1 MATTIED
8 IYGMTIDT
16 TESVGVEYQKMIK
29 FTQECS
35 EVNPEAIKDRLTQS
49 YEEDRD
55 EQVEIYLEI
64 FKETKKHYLDPKFKL
79 PEQMREALVDASM
92 KFLKTVT
99 CNYKKALRNLLFAQI
114 RMDLRMDC
122 ELRHDFN
129 QATTAEQSLVDM
141 SREKEDEEIKPTTWE
156 MDQIRR
162 RATESGL
169 DEEDAVFV
177 RDVFYH

>member
-1 MATTIED
+1 MATTIEN

-16 TESVGVEYQKMIK
+16 TESVGVAYQKMTK

-35 EVNPEAIKDRLTQS
+35 EVNPEAIKDMLIQS

-55 EQVEIYLEI
+55 DQVELYLEI
-64 FKETKKHYLDPKFKL
+64 FKETKKHYMDPKFKL
-79 PEQMREALVDASM
+79 PEQMYEALVDASM

-114 RMDLRMDC
+114 RMD
-122 ELRHDFN
+122 FK
-129 QATTAEQSLVDM
+129 QATTAVQSLVDM
-141 SREKEDEEIKPTTWE
+141 SCEKEDEEIKPTTWE

-169 DEEDAVFV
+169 DEEDAEFV
-177 RDVFYH
+177 RDVFYHK